1 MNLYQI
7 RDRLKTQ
14 TIYDLPLR
22 VTFYARVSTDSDEQI
37 NSLGNQEQYYQDFIK
52 SKQNWTY
59 VPGYIDEGKSG
70 TSTRKRERFN
80 DMVRDGKLGM
90 FDLILT
96 KEVSRFARNTV
107 DSLLNARDLLRCGV
121 GIYFTN
127 DNINTLDADSELRLT
142 IMSGIAQDESRKISE
157 RVKFGDRQAIKNGR
171 VFGSSRIYGY
181 DYVDKKLV
189 INPKEAAFVKEVFT
203 LFATGD
209 YSLNQLERM
218 FHDRGLRSS
227 TGTAINHATMAQMI
241 RNPKYKG
248 WFCGGKTTIS
258 DPFDG
263 KQIRIP
269 ADKWVTYKDESGDVP
284 AIVSEDLWDRANLI
298 LEKRSNDVKSHRGQY
313 NHGNLLSCKMFCTH
327 CGSLYHRTSSVRHTA
342 EKDLDS
348 SWMCSNKKKH
358 GKNVCPSRRIYET
371 EIKQVLFQMFQ
382 EFGSEADAALEGLID
397 QISAMRQS
405 ADVEKEILK
414 TEVQI
419 EKEKQKRTKLL
430 QFNLDNKISD
440 EDFLTMSAEIKANI
454 ADMTAK
460 VEELTKKK
468 QDNAELRERLAR
480 MKKMMESASR
490 IMSPDDITP
499 AVMDAIVDKIEVTTI
514 DETHIQLDVFLNDG
528 SSKTTA
534 MYKENRGPG
543 RPKKLLPLVADG

>member
-59 VPGYIDEGKSG
+59 VTGYIDEGKSG

-269 ADKWVTYKDESGDVP
+269 SDKWVTYKDESGDVP
-284 AIVSEDLWDRANLI
+284 AIVSEDLWDQANLI
-298 LEKRSNDVKSHRGQY
+298 LEKRSND
-313 NHGNLLSCKMFCTH
+313 
-327 CGSLYHRTSSVRHTA
+327 
-342 EKDLDS
+342 
-348 SWMCSNKKKH
+348 
-358 GKNVCPSRRIYET
+358 KNVCPSRRIYET

-414 TEVQI
+414 TEIQI

-460 VEELTKKK
+460 MEELTKKK

-514 DETHIQLDVFLNDG
+514 DENHIQLDVFLNDG

>member
-1 MNLYQI
+1 MNLFQI
-7 RDRLKTQ
+7 RECLKTQ

-37 NSLGNQEQYYQDFIK
+37 NSLGNQEQYYEELIK
-52 SKQNWTY
+52 GKPAWTY

-80 DMVRDGKLGM
+80 DMVRDGKLGL

-121 GIYFTN
+121 GIFFTN
-127 DNINTLDADSELRLT
+127 DNINTLEPDSELRLT

-181 DYVDKKLV
+181 DYVHKKLV

-203 LFATGD
+203 LFATGE
-209 YSLNQLERM
+209 YSLNQLEKL
-218 FHDRGLRSS
+218 FHERGLRSS
-227 TGTAINHATMAQMI
+227 NGNAINHATMAQMI

-269 ADKWVTYKDESGDVP
+269 AEKWVMFKDESGDVP
-284 AIVSEDLWDRANLI
+284 AIVSEEIWEQANAI
-298 LEKRSNDVKSHRGQY
+298 LEKRSRDVKQHRGQY
-313 NHGNLLSCKMFCTH
+313 NHGNLLSCKMYCTH
-327 CGSLYHRTSSVRHTA
+327 CGVLYHRLSSVRHTQ
-342 EKDLDS
+342 EKQLNS
-348 SWMCSNKKKH
+348 CWICSNKKKN
-358 GKNVCPSRRIYET
+358 GTDKCPSRHLYES
-371 EIKQVLFQMFQ
+371 EIKQAIFSMFQ
-382 EFGSEADAALEGLID
+382 EFKEDAGASLESLVEQIEGLRQGSDLKKEVTRLEAQID
-397 QISAMRQS
+397 
-405 ADVEKEILK
+405 
-414 TEVQI
+414 
-419 EKEKQKRTKLL
+419 KEKQKRTKLL
-430 QFNLDNKISD
+430 QFNLDGKISD
-440 EDFLTMSAEIKANI
+440 EDFLTMSAEIKGDI
-454 ADMTAK
+454 AALTEQIEQLNQKIKDNS
-460 VEELTKKK
+460 ELKK
-468 QDNAELRERLAR
+468 RLDTMR
-480 MKKMMESASR
+480 KMMEAGANLL
-490 IMSPDDITP
+490 SPDDITP
-499 AVMDAIVDKIEVTTI
+499 AMMDVLVDRIDATAL

-528 SSKTTA
+528 TEKT
-534 MYKENRGPG
+534 MELYQEKRGRG
-543 RPKKLLPLVADG
+543 RPKKQVPLVAGG

>member
-1 MNLYQI
+1 M
-7 RDRLKTQ
+7 
-14 TIYDLPLR
+14 
-22 VTFYARVSTDSDEQI
+22 
-37 NSLGNQEQYYQDFIK
+37 
-52 SKQNWTY
+52 
-59 VPGYIDEGKSG
+59 
-70 TSTRKRERFN
+70 
-80 DMVRDGKLGM
+80 
-90 FDLILT
+90 
-96 KEVSRFARNTV
+96 
-107 DSLLNARDLLRCGV
+107 
-121 GIYFTN
+121 
-127 DNINTLDADSELRLT
+127 
-142 IMSGIAQDESRKISE
+142 
-157 RVKFGDRQAIKNGR
+157 
-171 VFGSSRIYGY
+171 
-181 DYVDKKLV
+181 
-189 INPKEAAFVKEVFT
+189 
-203 LFATGD
+203 
-209 YSLNQLERM
+209 
-218 FHDRGLRSS
+218 
-227 TGTAINHATMAQMI
+227 
-241 RNPKYKG
+241 
-248 WFCGGKTTIS
+248 
-258 DPFDG
+258 
-263 KQIRIP
+263 
-269 ADKWVTYKDESGDVP
+269 
-284 AIVSEDLWDRANLI
+284 SEDLWDRANLI

-342 EKDLDS
+342 DKDLDS

-414 TEVQI
+414 TEIQI

-460 VEELTKKK
+460 MEELTKKK

-543 RPKKLLPLVADG
+543 RPKKSLPLVADGSPCTHPHSRFRGWRGRRCSRA

>member
-1 MNLYQI
+1 MTLYQI
-7 RDRLKTQ
+7 RECLKTQ

-22 VTFYARVSTDSDEQI
+22 VTFYARVSTDSEEQI
-37 NSLGNQEQYYQDFIK
+37 NSLGNQEQYYENFIK
-52 SKQNWTY
+52 DKKNWTY

-80 DMVRDGKLGM
+80 DMVRDGKKGL

-181 DYVDKKLV
+181 DYVDKRLV
-189 INPKEAAFVKEVFT
+189 VNLKEAAFVKEVFS

-209 YSLNQLERM
+209 YSLNQLEKM
-218 FHDRGLRSS
+218 FYDRGLRSS
-227 TGTAINHATMAQMI
+227 NGNAINHATMAQMI

-269 ADKWVTYKDESGDVP
+269 AEKWVTFKDESGDVP
-284 AIVSEDLWDRANLI
+284 AIVPEELWEKANLI

-327 CGSLYHRTSSVRHTA
+327 CGALYHRAASVRHTA
-342 EKDLDS
+342 EKELDS
-348 SWMCSNKKKH
+348 SWICSKKRKH
-358 GKNVCPSRRIYET
+358 GKDVCPSRRIYET
-371 EIKQVLFQMFQ
+371 EIKDVLFRMFR
-382 EFGSEADAALEGLID
+382 EFGSEAEAALNGLID
-397 QISAMRQS
+397 QIAALRQS
-405 ADVEKEILK
+405 ANVEKELLSLEI
-414 TEVQI
+414 QI

-430 QFNLDNKISD
+430 QFNLDGKISD
-440 EDFLTMSAEIKANI
+440 EDFLVMSAEIKGSI
-454 ADMTAK
+454 AAK
-460 VEELTKKK
+460 TEWMNDLIRRK
-468 QDNAELRERLAR
+468 QDSAGLQERLNTIR
-480 MKKMMESASR
+480 KMMESASQ
-490 IMSPDDITP
+490 ILTPEDITP
-499 AVMDAIVDKIEVTTI
+499 TILDAIVDRIEVTAL
-514 DETHIQLDVFLNDG
+514 DESHIRLDVFLNDG
-528 SSKTTA
+528 SGKTTEI
-534 MYKENRGPG
+534 YKKIKGSG
-543 RPKKLLPLVADG
+543 RPKKTVPAVVGG